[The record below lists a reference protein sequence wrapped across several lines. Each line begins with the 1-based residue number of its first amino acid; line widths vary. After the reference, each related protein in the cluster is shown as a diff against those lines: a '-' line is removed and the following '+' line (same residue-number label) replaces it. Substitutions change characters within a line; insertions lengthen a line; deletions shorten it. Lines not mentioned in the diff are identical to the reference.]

1 MKSHSPKSHGPMR
14 ALLKFS
20 GLILAAGIAAALPA
34 RAATFDCV
42 MDPAQ
47 KVKVGSSVTGVLKS
61 VLVTRCLLYTSPSPR
76 D

>member
-1 MKSHSPKSHGPMR
+1 MKSYSPKSRSPKSHSAMR
-14 ALLKFS
+14 DLLKFS
-20 GLILAAGIAAALPA
+20 GLVLLAGMATALPA

-61 VLVTRCLLYTSPSPR
+61 VLSTLR
-76 D
+76 